1 MATATQFFDID
12 EIRKQFPIL
21 KEIVNGKPLVYFD
34 NAATSQKPEVVIES
48 ISAYY
53 KSYNANIHR
62 GVHALADKATSAFEL
77 TRESVKQL
85 INAGSIEEIIFSYGT
100 TDSINMIANTLGVS
114 YFKSGD
120 EILISA
126 MEHHSNIV
134 PWQMVCE
141 RHGLILKVIPVTEE
155 GKINYEEFIELLT
168 PKTKL
173 LSIAHVSN
181 SLGTINPVA
190 DMISEAHH
198 AGALVLLDGA
208 QAIGHL
214 SVDVQALDC
223 DFYAFSSHKLFGPTG
238 VGILYGKKEILNELA
253 PYRGGGEMIK
263 EVTFSKTTFN
273 DLPYKFEAGTPNIAD
288 VIGFNT
294 AIHWFTSLNRSA
306 MIQHE
311 KDLLNHGT
319 EALQNINGLRI
330 IGTSEKKIGI
340 LSFVIKEMHPFDI
353 GMMLD
358 AAGIAVRTGHHC
370 TQPLM
375 QHFNIE
381 GTVRASFSVFNTR
394 DEIDQM
400 IERLHFL
407 IKRKR

>member
-190 DMISEAHH
+190 DMISAAHQ